1 MTALPWRLRTATG
14 RHALLALA
22 CSAALAAPSAR
33 AATDLLQAWQA
44 AEQHDRAYAVAR
56 AAHAVAQPRRDQA
69 AALWRPNVALTAA
82 AGVGTHD
89 SDVRGAQFAAPGLG
103 TSNGVDFST
112 SVRGGTAT
120 RWALQASQPLYHPQ
134 RRAQQQQLGVQADQ
148 AELQWQAAQQALLL
162 RTAQRYVDVAVAQE
176 ALAVV
181 ALQLQAVQRAATEA
195 QDRYDLGSAP
205 ITDTHEARARL
216 AALRAQQLA
225 AHSALELKRRLL
237 ADSTGLAGAA
247 LVVQWPGDIGSAAV
261 AAATPA
267 APATATTAT
276 AAAAPLRALAAW
288 QQDADAANPDIRLQA
303 LAVDSA
309 RAEVL
314 KHRRAAAPTLDLVAQ
329 AGQERLHGSGD
340 FGRARNT
347 SLNAMVGVQLNVPLW
362 SGGMRSAKE
371 GEALALQ
378 VQAEAQLEAVREQ
391 VAQQVHAAHL
401 ALSVGAE
408 RVQALTE
415 ALAASQSRQGATR
428 LGQEVGDRT
437 LLDVLNAENDSA
449 GARLAL
455 AQARSQLLLE
465 RLRLAQLAG
474 QLNEDAL
481 RGAQQ
486 AAALALSPARALALA
501 PEAGQDKQELDKETA
516 AGTGTGTGT
525 GTRTGTGPAAAKG
538 P

>member
-267 APATATTAT
+267 APATATTA

-378 VQAEAQLEAVREQ
+378 AQAEAQLEAVREQ

-401 ALSVGAE
+401 GLSVGAE
-408 RVQALTE
+408 RVQALAE
-415 ALAASQSRQGATR
+415 ALAASRSRQGATQ

-437 LLDVLNAENDSA
+437 LLDVLNADNDSA
-449 GARLAL
+449 AARLAL
-455 AQARSQLLLE
+455 AQARSELLLD

-474 QLNEDAL
+474 QLHEQAL
-481 RGAQQ
+481 RSAQQ
-486 AAALALSPARALALA
+486 GLATATAMPVEVEVAAAQVA
-501 PEAGQDKQELDKETA
+501 PQI
-516 AGTGTGTGT
+516 
-525 GTRTGTGPAAAKG
+525 RTGTDASTATAATATAATAATPTAAKG

>member
-247 LVVQWPGDIGSAAV
+247 LVVQWPGDIGSAA
-261 AAATPA
+261 AATPA
-267 APATATTAT
+267 AAATAT

-378 VQAEAQLEAVREQ
+378 AQAEAQLEAVREQ

-401 ALSVGAE
+401 GLSVGAE
-408 RVQALTE
+408 RVQALAE
-415 ALAASQSRQGATR
+415 ALAASRSRQGATQ

-437 LLDVLNAENDSA
+437 LLDVLNADNDSA
-449 GARLAL
+449 AARLAL
-455 AQARSQLLLE
+455 AQARSELLLD

-474 QLNEDAL
+474 QLHEQAL
-481 RGAQQ
+481 RSAQQ
-486 AAALALSPARALALA
+486 GLATATAMLMEVEVAAAQVA
-501 PEAGQDKQELDKETA
+501 PQS
-516 AGTGTGTGT
+516 
-525 GTRTGTGPAAAKG
+525 RTGTDASAATTATAATPTAAKG

>member
-1 MTALPWRLRTATG
+1 MPSPLHPSPYRRLRL
-14 RHALLALA
+14 ALLALA
-22 CSAALAAPSAR
+22 GAAVASAASVAG
-33 AATDLLQAWQA
+33 ATDLLQAWQA
-44 AEQHDRAYAVAR
+44 AEQHDRGHAVAR
-56 AAHAVAQPRRDQA
+56 AAHATAQPRRDQA
-69 AALWRPNVALTAA
+69 AALWRPNVALTAT

-112 SVRGGTAT
+112 SVQGGTAT
-120 RWALQASQPLYHPQ
+120 RWALQASQPLYNPQ
-134 RRAQQQQLGVQADQ
+134 RRAQQQQLGTQAEQ
-148 AELQWQAAQQALLL
+148 AELQWQAAQQALVL
-162 RTAQRYVDVAVAQE
+162 RTAQRYFDVAVAQE
-176 ALAVV
+176 ALAVL
-181 ALQLQAVQRAATEA
+181 ALQLQAVQRMSTEA
-195 QDRYDLGSAP
+195 QDRYELGSVP

-225 AHSALELKRRLL
+225 VQSELDVKRRLL

-247 LVVQWPGDIGSAAV
+247 LDVQLPASGS
-261 AAATPA
+261 
-267 APATATTAT
+267 TTANG
-276 AAAAPLRALAAW
+276 AAPLPPVRALAVW
-288 QQDADAANPDIRLQA
+288 QQDAASANPDIRLQA

-314 KHRRAAAPTLDLVAQ
+314 KHSRRAAPTLDLVAQ

-340 FGRARNT
+340 FGRARNQ

-371 GEALALQ
+371 SEALALQ
-378 VQAEAQLEAVREQ
+378 AQAEAQLEATREQ

-401 ALSVGAE
+401 GLSVGAE

-415 ALAASQSRQGATR
+415 NLTASEARQGATR

-437 LLDVLNAENDSA
+437 LLDLLNAENDRA
-449 GARLAL
+449 AARLAL

-474 QLNEDAL
+474 QLNEDTLRTVNQAL
-481 RGAQQ
+481 S
-486 AAALALSPARALALA
+486 AAAP
-501 PEAGQDKQELDKETA
+501 
-516 AGTGTGTGT
+516 
-525 GTRTGTGPAAAKG
+525 
-538 P
+538 

>member
-1 MTALPWRLRTATG
+1 MTAMPLKPRAAVRLS
-14 RHALLALA
+14 LLALA
-22 CSAALAAPSAR
+22 CSGALGAPAAW

-44 AEQHDRAYAVAR
+44 AQQHDRSHAVAR
-56 AAHAVAQPRRDQA
+56 AAHASAQPLRDQA
-69 AALWRPNVALTAA
+69 AALWRPNVALTAG
-82 AGVGTHD
+82 AGAGT
-89 SDVRGAQFAAPGLG
+89 SDTEVRGAQFAAPGLG

-112 SVRGGTAT
+112 SVHGGTAT
-120 RWALQASQPLYHPQ
+120 RWALQASQPLYSPQ

-162 RTAQRYVDVAVAQE
+162 RTAQRYVDVALAQE
-176 ALAVV
+176 ALAVL

-195 QDRYDLGSAP
+195 QDRYELGSVP

-225 AHSALELKRRLL
+225 AQSDLDVKRRLL
-237 ADSTGLAGAA
+237 ADSTGLAGADL
-247 LVVQWPGDIGSAAV
+247 LVQLPAAS
-261 AAATPA
+261 A
-267 APATATTAT
+267 APAADAPGQAG
-276 AAAAPLRALAAW
+276 AAAALPTLRALAAW
-288 QQDADAANPDIRLQA
+288 QQDASAANPDIRLQA
-303 LAVDSA
+303 LAVDRA
-309 RAEVL
+309 RAEVR
-314 KHRRAAAPTLDLVAQ
+314 KHSLAAAPTLDLVAQ

-378 VQAEAQLEAVREQ
+378 AQAEAQLEAVREQ

-401 ALSVGAE
+401 GLSVGAE

-501 PEAGQDKQELDKETA
+501 PETGQDKQELDKETV